1 MLETIKD
8 RNQRVIGTIETDS
21 QGNKT
26 AKDEGGRVL
35 GTYDASQKVTR
46 DWTGWV
52 VAEGDA
58 VVGLVYEAA
67 SRS

>member
-35 GTYDASQKVTR
+35 GIIKKTEHLKQSFKAYTYFFEEMPSV
-46 DWTGWV
+46 
-52 VAEGDA
+52 
-58 VVGLVYEAA
+58 
-67 SRS
+67 

>member
-21 QGNKT
+21 RGNKT

-35 GTYDASQKVTR
+35 GTYDAAQNVTR
-46 DWTGWV
+46 DWTNWV

-58 VVGLVYEAA
+58 VVGLIYEAA
-67 SRS
+67 SRR